1 MSSVNKVVLIGNL
14 GKDPESK
21 TNERGTIARFNL
33 ATGESWRDK
42 QTGERRERTEWHTV
56 VIFNEGLA
64 KVAAQYLTKG
74 SKVYVEGKLRT
85 RKWQDQGGN
94 DRYTTEVVLEQFGGT
109 LVMLSSQR
117 EAGAEEDDGGNP
129 NSYRDMSDAQYAAH
143 QGGRGH
149 YAAPAGHRERAPIAS
164 PKEKAAATG
173 RSFDKT
179 MDDPIPF

>member
-1 MSSVNKVVLIGNL
+1 MSAVNKVILVGNL

-21 TNERGTIARFNL
+21 TNERGTIVRL
-33 ATGESWRDK
+33 SIATGESWRDK
-42 QTGERRERTEWHTV
+42 QTGERKERVEWHNV

-85 RKWQDQGGN
+85 RKWQDQAGN
-94 DRYTTEVVLEQFGGT
+94 DRYSTEVVLEQFGGT

-117 EAGAEEDDGGNP
+117 EAGAEEDGGDDHPGNDRRG
-129 NSYRDMSDAQYAAH
+129 YDHGDARRD
-143 QGGRGH
+143 
-149 YAAPAGHRERAPIAS
+149 YAAPSGHRERAPIVS

-173 RSFDKT
+173 KGFSQSY
-179 MDDPIPF
+179 DDPIPF